1 MTEIFDMKKIT
12 IMLIGMLVLAGVG
25 ESAFD
30 NKPGIRAMGMGQA
43 YVSIAEGSSAMF
55 WNPAGL
61 GNYCSSRFIGELE
74 LMYAKKYLGIDEDNL
89 SDWYVGYVMPLG
101 EIGSIGIGDL
111 LFTSSKYKENTGVIS
126 YGKNLGDI
134 SCGVSIKVMSVM
146 YEENEYTRL
155 DPLFNANG
163 YSKTKVGID
172 IGIIYRM
179 NEELRVGASVENA
192 NKPNMTLGNVSGEEL
207 PMIIRIGSSYRIGN
221 FTPAI
226 DVSYRDRNIN
236 GKKDVNVYGGVEYI
250 VGQSSSGT
258 GQAFSSIGQT
268 SCLSEVEQTSGV
280 EQASRIEQN
289 SRLSDLIIRAGA
301 NLDEVSLGASYSFI
315 SGMKIDYAF
324 IYPFAA
330 IKGILGSHRFGLTWQ
345 L

>member
-1 MTEIFDMKKIT
+1 
-12 IMLIGMLVLAGVG
+12 
-25 ESAFD
+25 
-30 NKPGIRAMGMGQA
+30 
-43 YVSIAEGSSAMF
+43 
-55 WNPAGL
+55 
-61 GNYCSSRFIGELE
+61 CSSRFIGELE

-172 IGIIYRM
+172 IGMIYQM
-179 NEELRVGASVENA
+179 YDDLRVGASVENV
-192 NKPNMTLGNVSGEEL
+192 NKPNLTLGDTTGEEL
-207 PMIIRIGSSYRIGN
+207 PMIIRIGTSYQIGN

-236 GKKDVNVYGGVEYI
+236 GKKDMNVYGGVEYI
-250 VGQSSSGT
+250 VG
-258 GQAFSSIGQT
+258 
-268 SCLSEVEQTSGV
+268 E
-280 EQASRIEQN
+280 ASRVGQDNLVIEQDY
-289 SRLSDLIIRAGA
+289 RLSDISLRAGV
-301 NLDEVSLGASYSFI
+301 NLDEVSLGASYNFI

-324 IYPFAA
+324 IYPFTA
-330 IKGILGSHRFGLTWQ
+330 IKGILGSHRFGVTWQ

>member
-1 MTEIFDMKKIT
+1 MKKIT

-74 LMYAKKYLGIDEDNL
+74 LMYAKKYLGIDDDNL
-89 SDWYVGYVMPLG
+89 SDWYLGYVMPVG

-126 YGKNLGDI
+126 YGKAFGNI
-134 SCGVSIKVMSVM
+134 SCGVSIKLMSVM

-163 YSKTKVGID
+163 YNKTRVGID
-172 IGIIYRM
+172 LGMMYQVL
-179 NEELRVGASVENA
+179 NELKVGASVENI
-192 NKPNMTLGNVSGEEL
+192 NKPNLTLGDVSGEEL
-207 PMIIRIGSSYRIGN
+207 PIVIRIGSSYRIGN

-226 DVSYRDRNIN
+226 DVSYRDRNLN

-250 VGQSSSGT
+250 VGQTS
-258 GQAFSSIGQT
+258 SSIGQT

-301 NLDEVSLGASYSFI
+301 NKDEVSIGASYSFI
-315 SGMKIDYAF
+315 SKMKLDYAF
-324 IYPFAA
+324 VYPFTA

>member
-1 MTEIFDMKKIT
+1 
-12 IMLIGMLVLAGVG
+12 
-25 ESAFD
+25 
-30 NKPGIRAMGMGQA
+30 
-43 YVSIAEGSSAMF
+43 
-55 WNPAGL
+55 
-61 GNYCSSRFIGELE
+61 
-74 LMYAKKYLGIDEDNL
+74 
-89 SDWYVGYVMPLG
+89 
-101 EIGSIGIGDL
+101 
-111 LFTSSKYKENTGVIS
+111 
-126 YGKNLGDI
+126 
-134 SCGVSIKVMSVM
+134 MSVM

-250 VGQSSSGT
+250 VGQASIV
-258 GQAFSSIGQT
+258 GQHDFVLKQNHH
-268 SCLSEVEQTSGV
+268 LSE
-280 EQASRIEQN
+280 
-289 SRLSDLIIRAGA
+289 LSIRAGA
-301 NLDEVSLGASYSFI
+301 NLDEVSLGASYNFI
-315 SGMKIDYAF
+315 SAMKLDYAF
-324 IYPFAA
+324 IYPWTA